1 MRCRSLELLYFG
13 NHFIRINKFA
23 AFDLNSMFYHTSKDA
38 LSLQWYQNEF
48 PKVKELTHLL
58 ANVDAVNGRLIDV
71 KSNSTLF
78 DDDIERDMCTFKS
91 LVRGYVGSAFVQH
104 KMKHVMTSF
113 VLNAKHE
120 SFTPFGKANE
130 REPMVVDSLT
140 KVSNFLSV
148 SAQQRKLVRHKVC
161 SQVTQHHIWTGALKE
176 VLNGFAVDLDCLSS
190 RGLNNDALL
199 GGQIVHSCL
208 NFLTETG
215 VFSDPGSSSWM
226 KLSSS
231 KMFDFGDPQKWE
243 DVLVMF
249 NDLIECCKKETR
261 LKLHV
266 AKAEI
271 MKEGL
276 LHIRDVSVDNSVG
289 YKEAQH
295 QESLVRKKL
304 SKMLGH
310 SSRCLFT
317 LLLYYLYGRVVDIEV
332 DMCGGVYPNGS
343 NDKFCLFMGRILTS
357 DSEKMVG
364 RGVKQLDRALGI
376 FKFVWEMA
384 EMKGHLDLQ
393 GHMWCVGADSRI
405 LSASIGNCLVGGMLA
420 PLAPKSNIIRE
431 NHLQSG
437 RGVRLLAISYISNTL
452 GRNKLRE

>member
-1 MRCRSLELLYFG
+1 MLKVSKSLLMRSKWPCVPSFGTMGCRFLELRYYG
-13 NHFIRINKFA
+13 NHFIRTNKFA
-23 AFDLNSMFYHTSKDA
+23 AFYLNSMFYHTSNDA
-38 LSLQWYQNEF
+38 LSLQWYHNEF

-71 KSNSTLF
+71 KSNSTFF

-91 LVRGYVGSAFVQH
+91 LVRGYVGSTFVQH
-104 KMKHVMTSF
+104 KMKHVLASF
-113 VLNAKHE
+113 VSNVKNE
-120 SFTPFGKANE
+120 SFTPFGKATE

-140 KVSNFLSV
+140 KVSNFLNV

-161 SQVTQHHIWTGALKE
+161 SQVTQHRIWTGALKE
-176 VLNGFAVDLDCLSS
+176 VLNGFAIDLDCLSS
-190 RGLNNDALL
+190 RGLNNNALL
-199 GGQIVHSCL
+199 GAQIVHSCL
-208 NFLTETG
+208 NFLTEIG

-231 KMFDFGDPQKWE
+231 KVDFTDSRKWE

-249 NDLIECCKKETR
+249 NDLIECCRKETR

-271 MKEGL
+271 TKEGL
-276 LHIRDVSVDNSVG
+276 LHIRDVSVDKNVG

-332 DMCGGVYPNGS
+332 DMCGGVNGS
-343 NDKFCLFMGRILTS
+343 NGRFCLFMGRILTS

-393 GHMWCVGADSRI
+393 GHMWCVGADNRI
-405 LSASIGNCLVGGMLA
+405 LRYRGNTYFVHGICL
-420 PLAPKSNIIRE
+420 
-431 NHLQSG
+431 
-437 RGVRLLAISYISNTL
+437 
-452 GRNKLRE
+452 

>member
-1 MRCRSLELLYFG
+1 
-13 NHFIRINKFA
+13 
-23 AFDLNSMFYHTSKDA
+23 MFYHTSKDA
-38 LSLQWYQNEF
+38 PSLHWYQYEF
-48 PKVKELTHLL
+48 PKVKELSHLL

-71 KSNSTLF
+71 RSNSVLF
-78 DDDIERDMCTFKS
+78 DDDIEREMCTFKS

-104 KMKHVMTSF
+104 KMKHVVASF
-113 VLNAKHE
+113 VSNAKHG
-120 SFTPFGKANE
+120 SFTPFGKATE

-148 SAQQRKLVRHKVC
+148 SAQQRKLVRLKVC
-161 SQVTQHHIWTGALKE
+161 SQVTQHRIWTGTLKE

-208 NFLTETG
+208 NFLTEIG
-215 VFSDPGSSSWM
+215 VCSDPESSSWM

-231 KMFDFGDPQKWE
+231 RMVNSSDPRKWE
-243 DVLVMF
+243 DILVMF

-276 LHIRDVSVDNSVG
+276 LHIRDVSVDSSVG

-317 LLLYYLYGRVVDIEV
+317 LLLYYLYGRVVDIEI
-332 DMCGGVYPNGS
+332 DMCSGAYANGR
-343 NDKFCLFMGRILTS
+343 DGKFCLSLGKILTS

-384 EMKGHLDLQ
+384 EMKGRLDLQ

-405 LSASIGNCLVGGMLA
+405 LRYRGNTYFVHGICL
-420 PLAPKSNIIRE
+420 
-431 NHLQSG
+431 
-437 RGVRLLAISYISNTL
+437 
-452 GRNKLRE
+452 

>member
-1 MRCRSLELLYFG
+1 
-13 NHFIRINKFA
+13 
-23 AFDLNSMFYHTSKDA
+23 
-38 LSLQWYQNEF
+38 
-48 PKVKELTHLL
+48 
-58 ANVDAVNGRLIDV
+58 
-71 KSNSTLF
+71 
-78 DDDIERDMCTFKS
+78 
-91 LVRGYVGSAFVQH
+91 
-104 KMKHVMTSF
+104 
-113 VLNAKHE
+113 
-120 SFTPFGKANE
+120 
-130 REPMVVDSLT
+130 
-140 KVSNFLSV
+140 
-148 SAQQRKLVRHKVC
+148 
-161 SQVTQHHIWTGALKE
+161 
-176 VLNGFAVDLDCLSS
+176 
-190 RGLNNDALL
+190 
-199 GGQIVHSCL
+199 
-208 NFLTETG
+208 
-215 VFSDPGSSSWM
+215 
-226 KLSSS
+226 
-231 KMFDFGDPQKWE
+231 
-243 DVLVMF
+243 MF

-332 DMCGGVYPNGS
+332 DMCGGVYANGS
-343 NDKFCLFMGRILTS
+343 NGKFCLFMGRILTS
-357 DSEKMVG
+357 DSEKMIG

-405 LSASIGNCLVGGMLA
+405 LRYRGNTYFVHGICL
-420 PLAPKSNIIRE
+420 
-431 NHLQSG
+431 
-437 RGVRLLAISYISNTL
+437 
-452 GRNKLRE
+452 

>member
-1 MRCRSLELLYFG
+1 MGCRFLELRYYG
-13 NHFIRINKFA
+13 NHFIRTNKFA
-23 AFDLNSMFYHTSKDA
+23 AFYLNSMFYHTSNDA
-38 LSLQWYQNEF
+38 LSLQWYHNEF

-71 KSNSTLF
+71 KSNSTFF
-78 DDDIERDMCTFKS
+78 DDDIECDMCTFKS
-91 LVRGYVGSAFVQH
+91 LVRGYVGSTFVQH
-104 KMKHVMTSF
+104 KMKHVLASF
-113 VLNAKHE
+113 VSNVKYE
-120 SFTPFGKANE
+120 SFTPFGKATE

-140 KVSNFLSV
+140 KVSNFLNV

-161 SQVTQHHIWTGALKE
+161 SQVTQHRIWTGALKE
-176 VLNGFAVDLDCLSS
+176 VLNGFAIDLDCLSS
-190 RGLNNDALL
+190 RGLNNNALL
-199 GGQIVHSCL
+199 GAQIVHSCL
-208 NFLTETG
+208 NFLTEIG

-231 KMFDFGDPQKWE
+231 KVDFTDSRKWE

-249 NDLIECCKKETR
+249 NDLIECCRKETR

-271 MKEGL
+271 TKEGL
-276 LHIRDVSVDNSVG
+276 LHIRDVSVDKNVG

-332 DMCGGVYPNGS
+332 DMCGGVNGS
-343 NDKFCLFMGRILTS
+343 NGRFCLFMGRILTS

-393 GHMWCVGADSRI
+393 GHMWCVGANSRI
-405 LSASIGNCLVGGMLA
+405 LRYRGNTYFVHGICL
-420 PLAPKSNIIRE
+420 
-431 NHLQSG
+431 
-437 RGVRLLAISYISNTL
+437 
-452 GRNKLRE
+452 